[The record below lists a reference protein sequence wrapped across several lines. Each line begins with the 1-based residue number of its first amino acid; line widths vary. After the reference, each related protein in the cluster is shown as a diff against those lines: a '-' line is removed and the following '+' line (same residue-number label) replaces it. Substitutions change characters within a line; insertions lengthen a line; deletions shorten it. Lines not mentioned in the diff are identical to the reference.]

1 MAAEV
6 KKGNSAMRTHAKNGN
21 VSAPPPRQWPPQNS
35 QQRHRMNFKVDF
47 SRVFR
52 LLPCLE
58 SNPTHN
64 PSEDPVA
71 IQTRRLCWRTS
82 KSDSK
87 ILRAT
92 VVPESPKTRDSF
104 QWQLACYDF
113 IRDDQLRKSYVLAS
127 QCRRILFVIYR
138 VSFPLSTF
146 SSFC

>member
-1 MAAEV
+1 
-6 KKGNSAMRTHAKNGN
+6 
-21 VSAPPPRQWPPQNS
+21 
-35 QQRHRMNFKVDF
+35 MNFKVDF

-113 IRDDQLRKSYVLAS
+113 IRDDQLRKSYVS
-127 QCRRILFVIYR
+127 TSRYGRILFVNSR
-138 VSFPLSTF
+138 VSYSPSLCPNCCYTLRLNYFPGWCRKLGEVSQESVKLAF
-146 SSFC
+146 